1 MGRVLEDARRETA
14 AAFIMIILAMVT
26 GGLSFSYWASILGQ
40 MSTGGLVGGD
50 SIIGAALIFVF
61 IAIAILPS
69 IMRVSGNE
77 TLSGYASLM
86 KSITCLP
93 RRRIE
98 VFQYTREKVAM
109 SK

>member
-1 MGRVLEDARRETA
+1 
-14 AAFIMIILAMVT
+14 MIILAMVT

-98 VFQYTREKVAM
+98 VFQYAREKVAM